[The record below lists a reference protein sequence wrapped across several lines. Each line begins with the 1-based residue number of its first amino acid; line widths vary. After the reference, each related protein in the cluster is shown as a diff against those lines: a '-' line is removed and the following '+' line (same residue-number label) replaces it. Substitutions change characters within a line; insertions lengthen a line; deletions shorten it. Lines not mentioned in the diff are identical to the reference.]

1 MRQVRRVKRHFA
13 SQIAPVAES
22 VSTIARN
29 DSSVPALALTLL
41 RATAMKKTE
50 MTEAIL
56 AAKAAKK
63 TTWTAIAKAAGLS
76 EVYATSACLGEN
88 AFGATEAQRVTEFLG
103 LGPNVAEAL
112 TEFANKG
119 EAAPTIPKEP
129 LQYRFQEIIYVYG
142 ATMKALIEEKFGPGI
157 MSAIDFTM
165 DIEKVPDPKGDRV
178 KITMNGKFLG
188 YKKW

>member
-1 MRQVRRVKRHFA
+1 M
-13 SQIAPVAES
+13 
-22 VSTIARN
+22 T
-29 DSSVPALALTLL
+29 
-41 RATAMKKTE
+41 KTQ

-63 TTWTAIAKAAGLS
+63 TTWAAIAKAVGLS
-76 EVYATSACLGEN
+76 EVYVTSACLGEN
-88 AFGATEAQRVTEFLG
+88 ALSAAEAKRVEKLLKLKPAVT
-103 LGPNVAEAL
+103 AAL
-112 TEFANKG
+112 TEFTTKG
-119 EAAPTIPKEP
+119 EAAPSVPKEP
-129 LQYRFQEIIYVYG
+129 LAYRFQEIIYVYG
-142 ATMKALIEEKFGPGI
+142 RTMKELIEEKFGAGI